1 MLKPGSACVSSAF
14 HRCHSG
20 TTCQIA
26 YLGLFCRCSV
36 WLQRGFPSTD
46 RCLLPVHVS
55 CSHLSACTPCK
66 PNLIINELGTLAF
79 AAVCVTLESWLGA
92 GRKRKRVAEE
102 PSKLDQAV
110 ELHPETPE
118 GFQRLMEL
126 KYMSSLANPG
136 EAVGVIA
143 AQSVGEPSTQMT
155 LNTFHMAGE
164 PLL

>member
-1 MLKPGSACVSSAF
+1 MAGPPAA
-14 HRCHSG
+14 
-20 TTCQIA
+20 A
-26 YLGLFCRCSV
+26 
-36 WLQRGFPSTD
+36 
-46 RCLLPVHVS
+46 
-55 CSHLSACTPCK
+55 ATPA
-66 PNLIINELGTLAF
+66 L
-79 AAVCVTLESWLGA
+79 AAVHIPLEACLGA

-110 ELHPETPE
+110 ELQPETPE

>member
-1 MLKPGSACVSSAF
+1 MAL
-14 HRCHSG
+14 
-20 TTCQIA
+20 
-26 YLGLFCRCSV
+26 
-36 WLQRGFPSTD
+36 
-46 RCLLPVHVS
+46 
-55 CSHLSACTPCK
+55 
-66 PNLIINELGTLAF
+66 
-79 AAVCVTLESWLGA
+79 A
-92 GRKRKRVAEE
+92 GRKRKRVAED
-102 PSKLDQAV
+102 PSDLDQAV

-164 PLL
+164 PPASMQSHQLEQHMCYCVPLADVACCMHNRAF